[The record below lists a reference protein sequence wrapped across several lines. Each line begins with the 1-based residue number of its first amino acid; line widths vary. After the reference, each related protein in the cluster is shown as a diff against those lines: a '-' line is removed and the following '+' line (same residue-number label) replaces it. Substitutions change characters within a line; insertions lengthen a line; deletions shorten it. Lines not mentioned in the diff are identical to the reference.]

1 MSRRRSSSCPPVLS
15 LCAVLPKSG
24 HRVSVLPPMRRFI
37 ATPVALTAAIASLSL
52 SLGCRARIE
61 TGSFP
66 TSWYAGAP
74 TCAGK
79 AALRVHPYSDDL
91 YILRQPACTNYE
103 KPFLYLLIGD
113 RRALLLD
120 TGAGGVDVASPV
132 DSLLTSWRARH
143 GGNPPELVVAHSHAH
158 GDHVRGDSLFA
169 GRSGVTVVGR
179 DTASV
184 RKFFGVGRWPEEIV
198 SFDLGHRIVDIIPI
212 PGHQGA
218 SIAIYDR
225 RTALLLT
232 GDTFYPGRLYV
243 ADTAAFASSI
253 RRLANFASQHPVR
266 FLLGTHVENSST
278 PFVDYP
284 VETIDQPHEHV
295 LQLSVADL
303 MALDSAVTSMRGRF
317 TRAVMPHFT
326 IWPVVR

>member
-1 MSRRRSSSCPPVLS
+1 MRI
-15 LCAVLPKSG
+15 
-24 HRVSVLPPMRRFI
+24 HRYRPI
-37 ATPVALTAAIASLSL
+37 ALAIAAATLA
-52 SLGCRARIE
+52 LGCRARIE
-61 TGSFP
+61 TGTFP
-66 TSWYAGAP
+66 TSWYAGGP
-74 TCAGK
+74 TCGATP
-79 AALRVHPYSDDL
+79 ALRVHAYSDDL

-113 RRALLLD
+113 ERALLLD
-120 TGAGGVDVASPV
+120 TGAGGLDVATTV
-132 DSLLTSWRARH
+132 DSVLASWRARH
-143 GGNPPELVVAHSHAH
+143 GGRPAELVVAHSHAH

-169 GRSGVTVVGR
+169 GRSGVAVVGR

-184 RKFFGVGRWPEEIV
+184 RKYFRVERWPDDIV
-198 SFDLGHRIVDIIPI
+198 AFDLGHRVLDIIPI
-212 PGHQGA
+212 PGHQAA

-243 ADTAAFASSI
+243 ADTAAFAMSI
-253 RRLANFASQHPVR
+253 RRLATFAAQHSVKS
-266 FLLGTHVENSST
+266 LLGTHVENSST

-284 VETIDQPHEHV
+284 VGTIDQPHEHV

-303 MALDSAVTSMRGRF
+303 MTLDSAVASMRGRF

-326 IWPVVR
+326 IWPVR

>member
-1 MSRRRSSSCPPVLS
+1 MRTF
-15 LCAVLPKSG
+15 SG
-24 HRVSVLPPMRRFI
+24 SPI
-37 ATPVALTAAIASLSL
+37 ALTAAIASLSL
-52 SLGCRARIE
+52 GLGCRSRIE

-66 TSWYAGAP
+66 TSWYAGGA
-74 TCAGK
+74 TCSGTP
-79 AALRVHPYSDDL
+79 ALRVHSYSDDL

-113 RRALLLD
+113 QRALLLD
-120 TGAGGVDVASPV
+120 TGAGGLNVASTV
-132 DSLLTSWRARH
+132 DSLLASWRARH
-143 GGNPPELVVAHSHAH
+143 GGRPAELIVAHSHAH
-158 GDHVRGDSLFA
+158 SDHTRGDSLFA
-169 GRSGVTVVGR
+169 GRSAVTLVAR

-184 RKFFGVGRWPEEIV
+184 RKYFGIQRWPDEIV
-198 SFDLGHRIVDIIPI
+198 SFDLGHRVLDIIPI

-243 ADTAAFASSI
+243 ADTAAFALSI
-253 RRLANFASQHPVR
+253 RRLATFASQHPVK

-278 PFVDYP
+278 PSVDYP

-317 TRAVMPHFT
+317 TRVVMPHFT
-326 IWPVVR
+326 IWPR